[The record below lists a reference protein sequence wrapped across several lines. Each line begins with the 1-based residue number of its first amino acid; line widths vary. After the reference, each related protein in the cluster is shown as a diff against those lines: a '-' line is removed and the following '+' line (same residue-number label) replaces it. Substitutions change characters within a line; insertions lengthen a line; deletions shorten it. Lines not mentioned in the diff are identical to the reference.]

1 MHLSY
6 LGWLLAQALRTIVF
20 SGLRLILTPSDK
32 GPGYITWTPL
42 V

>member
-6 LGWLLAQALRTIVF
+6 LGWLLAQALRTI
-20 SGLRLILTPSDK
+20 LRLILTPSDK